1 MERYRRVSKNR
12 PLDPNKP
19 RPEVK
24 LDAKRSRLFSNV
36 LEDIENEATSSGT
49 TLSSSLIKIST
60 LIIMIE
66 FYILNLQFA
75 FIRKFVLDSNE
86 RACRIV
92 KKEIRNSKSQP
103 EISTKIIKWTKSC
116 EKKSIF

>member
-36 LEDIENEATSSGT
+36 LEDVENEATSSGT
-49 TLSSSLIKIST
+49 TFSSSLIKILS
-60 LIIMIE
+60 LIIMTA
-66 FYILNLQFA
+66 FYIL
-75 FIRKFVLDSNE
+75 KM
-86 RACRIV
+86 
-92 KKEIRNSKSQP
+92 
-103 EISTKIIKWTKSC
+103 
-116 EKKSIF
+116 

>member
-36 LEDIENEATSSGT
+36 LEDVENEATSSGT

-60 LIIMIE
+60 
-66 FYILNLQFA
+66 
-75 FIRKFVLDSNE
+75 
-86 RACRIV
+86 
-92 KKEIRNSKSQP
+92 
-103 EISTKIIKWTKSC
+103 
-116 EKKSIF
+116 

>member
-1 MERYRRVSKNR
+1 MSIFLYNTIEFQKFVFTFFRIFMERYRRVSKNR

-66 FYILNLQFA
+66 FYILNVQLA
-75 FIRKFVLDSNE
+75 FIRKFVL
-86 RACRIV
+86 A
-92 KKEIRNSKSQP
+92 
-103 EISTKIIKWTKSC
+103 
-116 EKKSIF
+116 